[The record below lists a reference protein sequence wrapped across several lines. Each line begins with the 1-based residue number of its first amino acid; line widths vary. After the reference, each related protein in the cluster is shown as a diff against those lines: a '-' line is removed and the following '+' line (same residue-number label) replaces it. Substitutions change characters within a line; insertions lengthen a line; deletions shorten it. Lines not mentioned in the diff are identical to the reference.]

1 MDILR
6 PSSWAAAL
14 LCSLALQAT
23 AQTAPP
29 PMPRGPLADVGDEL
43 RDRGVSLGL
52 VLFSG
57 QFRNPSTGISPG
69 HSSNFGMLY
78 FNVGLDLEKITGLR
92 GTELNI
98 SEVLN
103 KPSYNTSTFLFQTG
117 SGFTPYPVIDKT
129 TDLARFTLS
138 HRTLDQRLNLEFGR
152 MNLTR
157 EFMLVDMCAGCLFS
171 APATVMNQP
180 GVSKSSW
187 GASARYQLDEGSTV
201 GLGVLEDNA
210 AMWQRTSGWKWRH
223 DTATGYMGILNYTVK
238 RGFDRLEHPYR
249 IETGVFHTTA
259 RYDDPLYNT
268 DGTSHVQQPAGT
280 PLQHTGKT
288 GAYFQGRKVYWR
300 PGAGQPAGGMGAPE
314 NLAAYGGVLYTA
326 GAGETYPLEAYTGTE
341 WSGFLPSNPVALVG
355 STLRY
360 IQLGR
365 RRALYEQQTR
375 AGFTSMLNMVSG
387 GAVPVVDQP
396 VSRNMFALDL
406 HGRIG
411 LLPGVFLESAVQ
423 YLKNPN
429 AMIPITQE
437 RIRSG
442 YMFSLVLLA
451 DFGALSGLSRLPA
464 NMGF

>member
-1 MDILR
+1 MDMFR
-6 PSSWAAAL
+6 PSPWGAAL
-14 LCSLALQAT
+14 LCALALQAS

-29 PMPRGPLADVGDEL
+29 PVPRGPLSDLGDDL
-43 RDRGVSLGL
+43 RERGVSLGV

-69 HSSNFGMLY
+69 HSANFGMVY
-78 FNVGLDLEKITGLR
+78 FNVGLDLEKIAGLR
-92 GTELNI
+92 GTDIHI

-103 KPSYNTSTFLFQTG
+103 KPSYNTGTYLFQTG
-117 SGFTPYPVIDKT
+117 SGFTPFPVINKT
-129 TDLARFTLS
+129 TDLARFTVG
-138 HRTLDQRLNLEFGR
+138 HRTLDNRLRLDFGR
-152 MNLTR
+152 MNLNR
-157 EFMLVDMCAGCLFS
+157 EFMVLDMCAGCLFS

-187 GASARYQLDEGSTV
+187 GATARYRLDEASAV
-201 GLGVLEDNA
+201 GVGVLEDNA
-210 AMWQRTSGWKWRH
+210 AMWQRTTGWQWRH
-223 DTATGYMGILNYTVK
+223 DTATGYIGIANYTAQ
-238 RGFDRLEHPYR
+238 RGFDRWAYPYR
-249 IETGVFHTTA
+249 LETGLFHTTA

-268 DGTSHVQQPAGT
+268 DGTSHVLQPAGT
-280 PLQHTGKT
+280 LLQHAGKT

-300 PGAGQPAGGMGAPE
+300 PGAVPGAGGRGAPE
-314 NLAAYGGVLYTA
+314 NLAAYGGAVYTA
-326 GAGETYPLEAYTGTE
+326 GAGESYPIEAYVGTE
-341 WSGFLPSNPVALVG
+341 WSGFMQSNPAALVG

-360 IQLGR
+360 IQLGK
-365 RRALYEQQTR
+365 RRALYEQQAR
-375 AGFTSMLNMVSG
+375 AGYTSMLNMMSG
-387 GAVPVVDQP
+387 GAIPVVDQP

-411 LLPGVFLESAVQ
+411 LVPGVFVESAVQ

-429 AMIPITQE
+429 AMIPATQE

-442 YMFSLVLLA
+442 YMFSISLLA